1 MRGFAGN
8 AGLAESQCVLINGCS
23 ATHIATS
30 LLCIL
35 LTLAAKLWWKYRC
48 RVLRIDTGTCSSRE
62 RGSIAVP
69 MSSSSSTGTS
79 SSSNANAARVAG
91 LLQFARANHETN
103 PTESLT
109 ALLEAMRL
117 GAPDAQSGHQA
128 AEAAMT
134 RVRAAVGDDIADHVA
149 DVDGR
154 RRRAVEMV
162 RRLLDDQSTIL
173 FEQGREDI
181 LRQTMEDG
189 SSIVCSRCGGV
200 VPADRWRQHQQYWC
214 DAIETE
220 GAA

>member
-1 MRGFAGN
+1 
-8 AGLAESQCVLINGCS
+8 
-23 ATHIATS
+23 
-30 LLCIL
+30 
-35 LTLAAKLWWKYRC
+35 
-48 RVLRIDTGTCSSRE
+48 
-62 RGSIAVP
+62 
-69 MSSSSSTGTS
+69 MSS

-103 PTESLT
+103 PTDSLT

-162 RRLLDDQSTIL
+162 RGLLDDQSTIL

-189 SSIVCSRCGGV
+189 SSVVCGRCGGV

-214 DAIETE
+214 DANETK

>member
-1 MRGFAGN
+1 
-8 AGLAESQCVLINGCS
+8 
-23 ATHIATS
+23 
-30 LLCIL
+30 
-35 LTLAAKLWWKYRC
+35 
-48 RVLRIDTGTCSSRE
+48 
-62 RGSIAVP
+62 
-69 MSSSSSTGTS
+69 MSSSSSTGTT
-79 SSSNANAARVAG
+79 SSNANAARVAG

-103 PTESLT
+103 PTDSLT

-134 RVRAAVGDDIADHVA
+134 RVRAAVGDDIADHVT

-189 SSIVCSRCGGV
+189 SSVVCGRCGGV
-200 VPADRWRQHQQYWC
+200 VPADRWRHHQQYWC

-220 GAA
+220 GKAA